1 MGAVRSAISW
11 LATGGA
17 LPYYGTVRG
26 RLGRPS
32 IARVGM
38 IFQIEGKP
46 ALNEPSAIRLRLA
59 LKSLRSYGPSSYAS
73 LTDDKGNYI
82 QGAGG
87 DVTCMVERYEKETDK
102 RER

>member
-1 MGAVRSAISW
+1 
-11 LATGGA
+11 
-17 LPYYGTVRG
+17 
-26 RLGRPS
+26 
-32 IARVGM
+32 M

-102 RER
+102 RERACHDKPSRFDRMGLFSRLAGR